1 MDHPIIMK
9 NFFEHQE
16 EARARTRWA
25 VLGFGLAVAGVVLAL
40 MAIAGV
46 ALVSVQEGVEAVPWT
61 DHLPAMLTVGGI
73 ALVVI
78 VVSTFVRL
86 LQMRAGPEAVMQ
98 RLGGWR
104 VPAQTDDPE
113 QRRLLNLVEEMS
125 IASGV
130 PVPEVYVLNE
140 EGINACAVGLD
151 VNRAAVGVTRG
162 AMESLKRE
170 ELQGVIAHEFSHILH
185 GDMRLNTKLI
195 AWLAGLFTLSE
206 LGRILVYSVGN
217 SRSRSRNSKDN
228 GGGAMVFLSLG
239 AAIWILGGL
248 GVFFGKLLQAAVSRQ
263 REFLADASAV
273 QFTRNPEGLGNALR
287 RLGPHASHG
296 RIARPSAQ
304 DCAHLMFS
312 NVRALGFTGL
322 FASHPPLDQRI
333 RRIAPAWDGSYLPVE
348 RAPAQTQPPLPAARK
363 QAPQTLFAT
372 AAGSLMRILDQVGL
386 PDATRLQAAQA
397 WIEGLPVPLSD
408 AARDA
413 TGAQALVY
421 RLLLHAEG
429 EALAAQRGILAKYE
443 EKHLLEALARL
454 EAAVPAIP
462 VADRLPLLDLAI
474 PTLRGLEPGRLKAF
488 WQTIRDLTEADG
500 TVDLFEYAL
509 RRITVAALEPEAEA
523 RARPHARVYI
533 GEAQVEVNILLSVLA
548 RVGAASPEQAEAS
561 FQAAREHFL
570 GFHAGM
576 ELRLLPNEVCTLQ
589 ALDAACDKLA
599 RLAPAF
605 QQRLVLAG
613 LAAVSVD
620 GVLRPEELE
629 AFRAVAAALGVPV
642 PPGLHV
648 KD

>member
-1 MDHPIIMK
+1 MK
-9 NFFEHQE
+9 NFFDFQE
-16 EARARTRWA
+16 EARRRSRWA
-25 VLGFGLAVAGVVLAL
+25 VFGFALAVAGVVLAL
-40 MAIAGV
+40 MAIAGSL
-46 ALVSVQEGVEAVPWT
+46 LVSFNDSVEAVPWT
-61 DHLPAMLTVGGI
+61 EHVPALLAVGGI
-73 ALVVI
+73 ALSVI

-104 VPAQTDDPE
+104 VPSDTSDPE

-140 EGINACAVGLD
+140 DGINACAVGLD

-162 AMESLKRE
+162 AMEGLKRE

-206 LGRILVYSVGN
+206 LGRILVYSVGH
-217 SRSRSRNSKDN
+217 SRPRTRSNKDN
-228 GGGAMVFLSLG
+228 DGGALVLLSMG
-239 AAIWILGGL
+239 ATIWILGSL

-287 RLGPHASHG
+287 RLGPRASHG

-322 FASHPPLDQRI
+322 FASHPPLPQRI
-333 RRIAPAWDGSYLPVE
+333 QRIVPDWDGSYLPAE
-348 RAPAQTQPPLPAARK
+348 RAPAQTPPPLPAARK
-363 QAPQTLFAT
+363 AFPHAFVTTGGGAL
-372 AAGSLMRILDQVGL
+372 LRILDQVGM

-397 WIEGLPVPLSD
+397 WIEGLPTALAD
-408 AARDA
+408 AARDP

-421 RLLLHAEG
+421 RLLLHEGG
-429 EALAAQRGILAKYE
+429 EALATQRGILAKYE
-443 EKHLLEALARL
+443 EKHLLEALRVL
-454 EAAVPAIP
+454 EAAVPSIS

-523 RARPHARVYI
+523 RARPTTRTHI
-533 GEAQVEVNILLSVLA
+533 GEARVEVNILLSVLA
-548 RVGAASPEQAEAS
+548 RVGADTPEQAEAS

-576 ELRLLPNEVCTLQ
+576 ELRLLPNAVCTLQ
-589 ALDAACDKLA
+589 ALDAACGKLA

-648 KD
+648 TD